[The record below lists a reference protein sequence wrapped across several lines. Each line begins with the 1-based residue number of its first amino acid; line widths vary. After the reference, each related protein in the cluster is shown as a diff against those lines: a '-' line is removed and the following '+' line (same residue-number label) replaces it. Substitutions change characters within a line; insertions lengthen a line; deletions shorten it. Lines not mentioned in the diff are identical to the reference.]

1 MWKTRKSKIKLGGK
15 KLKKLAS
22 ILLAAVIA
30 VSTAAC
36 SNNEVATVN
45 GKSISSK
52 EIENQLKFQKWMME
66 SQYGEEVWTQMEAQ
80 DKNYQETMK
89 KQVATSVSRIRAF
102 TDYAEKNGVKPDQK
116 QLKEF
121 QAQNKKM
128 LEDEKMKKSFEKTGL
143 DEKFLDDFA
152 KEKAT
157 MVSLSK
163 YLKKKSKPTEKEL
176 KDYYEKNSVKAK
188 AAHIL
193 LTTTDTN
200 GKPLSPEKKAEVKKK
215 ADKIYEEAKSGVDF
229 KELAKKNSQDP
240 GSAQNG
246 GELGEFGKG
255 QMVPEFEKA
264 VFSMKE
270 GEISKP
276 IETQYG
282 YHIIKLEKIVKSEFD
297 KVKAE
302 MEAALSQEKAQKL
315 AQSIIDA
322 AKIQTN
328 EENLKKVSFGKVE
341 KKSKKEAEPKKPADD
356 KKDTKEEKK

>member
-1 MWKTRKSKIKLGGK
+1 M
-15 KLKKLAS
+15 KKLAS

-157 MVSLSK
+157 MVSLSE

-200 GKPLSPEKKAEVKKK
+200 GKPLSPEKKAEV
-215 ADKIYEEAKSGVDF
+215 DRKSV
-229 KELAKKNSQDP
+229 
-240 GSAQNG
+240 
-246 GELGEFGKG
+246 
-255 QMVPEFEKA
+255 V
-264 VFSMKE
+264 
-270 GEISKP
+270 
-276 IETQYG
+276 
-282 YHIIKLEKIVKSEFD
+282 
-297 KVKAE
+297 
-302 MEAALSQEKAQKL
+302 
-315 AQSIIDA
+315 
-322 AKIQTN
+322 
-328 EENLKKVSFGKVE
+328 
-341 KKSKKEAEPKKPADD
+341 
-356 KKDTKEEKK
+356 

>member
-1 MWKTRKSKIKLGGK
+1 
-15 KLKKLAS
+15 
-22 ILLAAVIA
+22 
-30 VSTAAC
+30 
-36 SNNEVATVN
+36 
-45 GKSISSK
+45 
-52 EIENQLKFQKWMME
+52 
-66 SQYGEEVWTQMEAQ
+66 
-80 DKNYQETMK
+80 
-89 KQVATSVSRIRAF
+89 
-102 TDYAEKNGVKPDQK
+102 
-116 QLKEF
+116 
-121 QAQNKKM
+121 
-128 LEDEKMKKSFEKTGL
+128 MKKSFEKTGL

-157 MVSLSK
+157 MVSLSE

-297 KVKAE
+297 KVKDE